1 MRAVAVVAPIS
12 DKTSL
17 ALLPSTEVPS
27 ILKKSLSATPDV
39 NCATFV
45 FDIPTASVAAVPNP
59 NVDLCADASASSSN
73 ALPAEVKSYVP
84 ALIPDPVNCIP
95 LSAADVN
102 PANACSSASSL
113 AFGTVPLAKLEAF
126 NAVRLLPFAGRVNYI
141 TTSI

>member
-1 MRAVAVVAPIS
+1 M
-12 DKTSL
+12 
-17 ALLPSTEVPS
+17 
-27 ILKKSLSATPDV
+27 
-39 NCATFV
+39 

-84 ALIPDPVNCIP
+84 ALPDPVNCIP

-126 NAVRLLPFAGRVNYI
+126 NAVRLLPFAATILPLASKKTVLAAGKVQNI
-141 TTSI
+141 VLVPELH